1 MGEVIALEQQWL
13 ARDPGEGIGEAIAEI
28 QPRRMAASFAEI
40 AVRLPRDP
48 CLRLRDGLDFE
59 LCLSHEII
67 KAPTGDRVVTGVYDD
82 RCFDE
87 IGG

>member
-40 AVRLPRDP
+40 PVRLPRDP